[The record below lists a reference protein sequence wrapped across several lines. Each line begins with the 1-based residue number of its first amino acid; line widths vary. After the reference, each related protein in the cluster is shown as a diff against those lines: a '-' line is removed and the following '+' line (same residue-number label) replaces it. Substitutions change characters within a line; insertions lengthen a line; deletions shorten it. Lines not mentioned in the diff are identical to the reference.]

1 VTTRR
6 SGGALFAPPGGGTRG
21 RGPPR
26 PDRIPFDAGIDF
38 QVRTLAILRWYRDA
52 PEPYGAY

>member
-6 SGGALFAPPGGGTRG
+6 SGGARLGTTRG
-21 RGPPR
+21 GNLPGFPPR